1 MPRQVSRLYLVDI
14 SSYIFRA
21 FHAIPLLNNKNGLP
35 TNAVLGVVNM
45 LLKLVNEERPER
57 MGIAFDAAG
66 PTFRE
71 EIDGEY
77 KANRSPTPDAL
88 VPQLPYVRRVIE
100 AFRLRCLEV
109 PGVEAD
115 DVIATLARSFASEST
130 EIVVVTGDK
139 DLMQLVGP
147 HVNLYMPSGGRGGTL
162 EPRRVGRA
170 EVEARFGVP
179 PEKVVE
185 VMGLTGDSIDNIP
198 GVKGIGDKTA
208 QALIQEFGSVDE
220 LLAR

>member
-1 MPRQVSRLYLVDI
+1 MQRPAALYLVDV

-21 FHAIPLLNNKNGLP
+21 FHAIPPLNNKNGLP

-45 LLKLVNEERPER
+45 LLKLLNEEKPER
-57 MGIAFDAAG
+57 LAIVFDAGG
-66 PTFRE
+66 PTFRDE
-71 EIDGEY
+71 MDGDY
-77 KANRSPTPDAL
+77 KANRQPTPEGL
-88 VPQLPYVRRVIE
+88 GPQLPYVRKVIK
-100 AFRLRCLEV
+100 AFRFPCLEI

-115 DVIATLARSFASEST
+115 DVIATLTRSFASAGNE
-130 EIVVVTGDK
+130 VVIVTGDK
-139 DLMQLVGP
+139 DMMQLVAP
-147 HVNLYMPSGGRGGTL
+147 HVTLYMPSGGRGGTL

-170 EVEARFGVP
+170 EVEKRFGVP

-208 QALIQEFGSVDE
+208 QALIQEFGSID
-220 LLAR
+220 AG